1 MVGGRGRCVCFGLG
15 WLSEVCVSVVCVSAW
30 AGRNGNG
37 GAFGTFL
44 ERIPG
49 FAIQNIPDS
58 LPRRYRSYKRLHI
71 TDLRYVTAR
80 LHSRRSYTMRNVYA
94 TLHRLHTSYVRT
106 CRLRTQLLS
115 PSPCDGQLQTRRSCG
130 DVPRRRASTR
140 RVMCDTAA
148 CSLICLC
155 AGSGRRRWHCTRL
168 EQHP

>member
-1 MVGGRGRCVCFGLG
+1 MYMDMYGIFQLG
-15 WLSEVCVSVVCVSAW
+15 WQEC
-30 AGRNGNG
+30 GNG

-94 TLHRLHTSYVRT
+94 ISTGYTPHTY
-106 CRLRTQLLS
+106 
-115 PSPCDGQLQTRRSCG
+115 
-130 DVPRRRASTR
+130 
-140 RVMCDTAA
+140 MYM
-148 CSLICLC
+148 
-155 AGSGRRRWHCTRL
+155 
-168 EQHP
+168 

>member
-1 MVGGRGRCVCFGLG
+1 M
-15 WLSEVCVSVVCVSAW
+15 AW

-71 TDLRYVTAR
+71 TDLRYVSAR

-106 CRLRTQLLS
+106 KVVHVDYELNYS
-115 PSPCDGQLQTRRSCG
+115 
-130 DVPRRRASTR
+130 VRALAMGNS
-140 RVMCDTAA
+140 
-148 CSLICLC
+148 
-155 AGSGRRRWHCTRL
+155 RL
-168 EQHP
+168 EDPVGTCQDVEHLRGA